1 MHLVYNVKYA
11 YLCVY
16 LMKEIKSGSFLKTF
30 CEALYVLGHLKSWY
44 WQTECAYGVFL
55 YEWGFYILISS

>member
-16 LMKEIKSGSFLKTF
+16 LMKEIKNSSFLKNF
-30 CEALYVLGHLKSWY
+30 CEMLYVMGHLKSSC

-55 YEWGFYILISS
+55 YE